1 MSAAASPLAE
11 RVAALFE
18 GRSGF
23 VRVVATCDAADD
35 LGLGEGRTNQN
46 FIVTVGEG
54 AAEERYFVRIG
65 KDLPAFGVSRL
76 REQAASR
83 AASSAGIAPAVLD
96 CSNGDV
102 LALEFV
108 DGRALTASDVRAAAG
123 AGARSP
129 LLRAIVDTLQRL
141 HRVSPPVCFDRA
153 PTARWSPPDLCR
165 WLALAKEARYS
176 RLPLLDGVDELVG
189 RLEAAAGPLAEGG
202 GASFCHFDLLPD
214 NLVLDRDGAVWVV
227 DFEYANAGE
236 PLMDLAIFAMGCE
249 MSAAEE
255 REMLGLY
262 LATPADDALMARF
275 GALKVLAALR
285 ETLWGVVA
293 EVSESSALSLAEAKA
308 YADKLYPR
316 LEEMRAAFDKRV

>member
-46 FIVTVGEG
+46 FIVMVGEG

-108 DGRALTASDVRAAAG
+108 DGRALTAGDVRAAAG

-141 HRVSPPVCFDRA
+141 HRVSPPECFDRA
-153 PTARWSPPDLCR
+153 PTARWSR
-165 WLALAKEARYS
+165 
-176 RLPLLDGVDELVG
+176 
-189 RLEAAAGPLAEGG
+189 
-202 GASFCHFDLLPD
+202 
-214 NLVLDRDGAVWVV
+214 
-227 DFEYANAGE
+227 
-236 PLMDLAIFAMGCE
+236 
-249 MSAAEE
+249 
-255 REMLGLY
+255 
-262 LATPADDALMARF
+262 
-275 GALKVLAALR
+275 
-285 ETLWGVVA
+285 
-293 EVSESSALSLAEAKA
+293 
-308 YADKLYPR
+308 
-316 LEEMRAAFDKRV
+316 